1 MHLGVDEEAGSH
13 RVAQAHLDSPSAS
26 QALGWQSCVTKSSS
40 TLVVL
45 AMSNASWWILR
56 VFAYMCVCKLKYLY
70 LEHLIRGLIISNT
83 VLPFY
88 M

>member
-26 QALGWQSCVTKSSS
+26 QVLGWQSCVTKSSS

-45 AMSNASWWILR
+45 AMSNANWWILR
-56 VFAYMCVCKLKYLY
+56 VFAHMCVCKLKYLY